1 MIPANTK
8 AMIADLKSAYEAAVP
23 LESAPPL
30 VFAELVKKADE
41 TIAAIDADIVA
52 YNAKVGGFDDIS
64 FPPDFAT
71 TLKKIVAAGQ
81 DSLDLHEA
89 RSLVGRFTGNIKAT
103 RR

>member
-1 MIPANTK
+1 MIPASVK
-8 AMIADLKSAYEAAVP
+8 AMIADLKAAYDAAVP
-23 LESAPPL
+23 LETAAPL
-30 VFAELVKKADE
+30 VYADLIKKADA
-41 TIAAIDADIVA
+41 TLLALDAAIIE

-64 FPPDFAT
+64 FPPDLVI

-89 RSLVGRFTGNIKAT
+89 RSLVGRFTGNIKAA